1 MFLTDGNAWRFFRL
15 HTLYTDVTYGNV
27 DAAMQHKV
35 LTLKPLFY
43 LTISSLSPQ
52 NSALCDRY
60 RRGNTTWCL
69 FTSGIDHL
77 ASLDNDRSHRK

>member
-1 MFLTDGNAWRFFRL
+1 MFLTDGNVLRFFRL
-15 HTLYTDVTYGNV
+15 HTLYTDVTYRNA
-27 DAAMQHKV
+27 DAAMQHKDS
-35 LTLKPLFY
+35 TLNLLFY

-69 FTSGIDHL
+69 LTSGIDHL
-77 ASLDNDRSHRK
+77 ASLDNDRSHGK